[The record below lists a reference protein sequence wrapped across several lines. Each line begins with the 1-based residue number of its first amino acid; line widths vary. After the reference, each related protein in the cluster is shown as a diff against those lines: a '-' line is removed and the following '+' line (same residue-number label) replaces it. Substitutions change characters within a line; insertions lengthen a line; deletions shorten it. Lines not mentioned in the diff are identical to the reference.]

1 MPATKTMMNFT
12 LIVLLGVISDNTP
25 VAVLESGVAGRDA
38 GPVLV
43 HAQAD
48 YGDIIA

>member
-1 MPATKTMMNFT
+1 MPATKAMMNFT
-12 LIVLLGVISDNTP
+12 LMVLLGVISDTP

-43 HAQAD
+43 HTKAD
-48 YGDIIA
+48 YWDIIA